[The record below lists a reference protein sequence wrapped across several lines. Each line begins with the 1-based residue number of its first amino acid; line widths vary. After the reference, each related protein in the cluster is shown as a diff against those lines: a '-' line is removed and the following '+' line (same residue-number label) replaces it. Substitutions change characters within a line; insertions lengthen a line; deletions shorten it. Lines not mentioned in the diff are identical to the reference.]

1 MSQIVTRS
9 NTMAVPPQDGPSG
22 EGAAAPS
29 TSKASA
35 SKGKKN
41 IPNETESPRHSL
53 VDALQNEY
61 QITVHQNAID
71 NQIVQNM
78 GGASMDM
85 GDPNGS
91 LSSDYNDE
99 DHDDIIDS
107 DGPQDDLSLGGGW
120 MQSTPPRIKLA
131 VKIF

>member
-9 NTMAVPPQDGPSG
+9 NTVAVPPQDGPSG
-22 EGAAAPS
+22 EGAATPS

-41 IPNETESPRHSL
+41 IPNETESPRRSS
-53 VDALQNEY
+53 VSALQNEH
-61 QITVHQNAID
+61 QITVHQNVIN

-78 GGASMDM
+78 GGGMDM

-91 LSSDYNDE
+91 LSSDCNDE
-99 DHDDIIDS
+99 DQDDIIDS

-120 MQSTPPRIKLA
+120 MQ
-131 VKIF
+131 

>member
-9 NTMAVPPQDGPSG
+9 NTVAVPPQDGPSG
-22 EGAAAPS
+22 EGAATPS
-29 TSKASA
+29 TSKAFT

-41 IPNETESPRHSL
+41 IPNETESPHRSL
-53 VDALQNEY
+53 VSALQNEH
-61 QITVHQNAID
+61 QITVHQNVIN

-78 GGASMDM
+78 GGSMDM

-99 DHDDIIDS
+99 DQDDIIDS

-120 MQSTPPRIKLA
+120 MQ
-131 VKIF
+131 

>member
-9 NTMAVPPQDGPSG
+9 NTVVVPQDGPSG

-29 TSKASA
+29 TSKAST

-41 IPNETESPRHSL
+41 NPNETESPHRSS
-53 VDALQNEY
+53 VSALQNEH

-78 GGASMDM
+78 GGGMDVD
-85 GDPNGS
+85 DPNGS

-120 MQSTPPRIKLA
+120 MQLTPPQIKLA